1 MARNGS
7 SFMTPQQSR
16 IRAADGAR
24 MGDWAAANAR
34 GLSRWPGIA
43 YDYAST
49 NTPYDFA
56 NDVGGIL
63 GSVAQSAWEDP
74 AGFAADMTPGL
85 GEARTA
91 AEADD
96 LYAKIREARAAGDEE
111 TASSLENMLPL
122 MSLGAVPIVGGL
134 LAPGK
139 KLATEAVEG
148 AVENTVKS
156 TTKKAAKDAPKRMT
170 DLPDLRTMPVADAVK
185 VANKEPHLIPSPD
198 SAEGAYIG
206 GPRSIQ
212 TRLDLLRMRRELDK
226 TVEAEPRGGDWYDR
240 YRAGVNEVTGGD
252 PRDNTWFAN
261 TEGQYS
267 AGVSPQSE
275 LAFSLKDTLSSI
287 AYGQPVKAA
296 RPAQKQATMR
306 AIAANDP
313 TKFQLGKKTGEY
325 ARRVNPNQPG
335 PATATGVNDFR
346 HARNLGYTEPD
357 GTPQK
362 NALGGAAHTFS
373 DYETALAVG
382 RANKKK
388 LAGRSDWTGEQL
400 QAAPWVSQK
409 ADDLWSRES
418 KKFTALAQRANP
430 GASDADVYAAAR
442 ELAFQEANKT
452 ITEHFPKHTAFATYE
467 AQPGAMTGHLPGSV
481 GSSRLERDLYAND
494 TRSAWNTAPG
504 GRDALYAGMR
514 LGDTGKVW
522 PVRPTQNMQGM
533 YTPEGGPT
541 EFNPGFVA
549 RPLVDFQT
557 GDVKSVTPWTAS
569 MMDGVEA
576 TRALIDAQGAGAWH
590 KNWVG
595 GAPGQST
602 SMVIDK
608 KVPGILDPDEMLRMQ
623 KAGAEYGLPDIVD
636 TNEGVTMTRFYP
648 GPPEKRGVKDQRG
661 LEAAIQGA
669 SDNVKGASKSKVDSG
684 YIGYEKAW
692 TQPGKGGAT
701 RKLLRKIDD
710 MPRAAQEAL
719 DANSAVP
726 KAALD
731 RLERD
736 NAWSKKWGATRQ
748 DIQNLRKIVGEGPG
762 WIKRLRLA
770 ERRGALLPAA
780 VGALIGASAMQ
791 EANDEQ

>member
-1 MARNGS
+1 MSFNG
-7 SFMTPQQSR
+7 F
-16 IRAADGAR
+16 
-24 MGDWAAANAR
+24 
-34 GLSRWPGIA
+34 
-43 YDYAST
+43 
-49 NTPYDFA
+49 
-56 NDVGGIL
+56 
-63 GSVAQSAWEDP
+63 
-74 AGFAADMTPGL
+74 PGL
-85 GEARTA
+85 L
-91 AEADD
+91 DD
-96 LYAKIREARAAGDEE
+96 PYYRMPGHEGLRQPKPAPVDDRIWQEKVRDTGNEWANYLFGPH
-111 TASSLENMLPL
+111 LP
-122 MSLGAVPIVGGL
+122 AVGGL
-134 LAPGK
+134 LEFSDAADVQDAAANNQEFSKAMAEGRYGDAARWAPFAG
-139 KLATEAVEG
+139 LSSMAAVVPALSLGPWDNVARAPETGRGSAPAPTRMTQLPNLRELPVDEAVRI
-148 AVENTVKS
+148 A
-156 TTKKAAKDAPKRMT
+156 R
-170 DLPDLRTMPVADAVK
+170 R
-185 VANKEPHLIPSPD
+185 EPHLMPSPD
-198 SAEGAYIG
+198 RTEGAYIG
-206 GPRSIQ
+206 GPRTIKD
-212 TRLDLLRMRRELDK
+212 RKDLLRMRRELDR

-240 YRAGVNEVTGGD
+240 YRAGVSEVTGGD
-252 PRDNTWFAN
+252 PRDNLWFAN

-287 AYGQPVKAA
+287 AYGEPVKAA
-296 RPAQKQATMR
+296 RPAQKQATMK

-313 TKFQLGKKTGEY
+313 TKMQLGMKTGEY
-325 ARRVNPNQPG
+325 ARRVNPDQPG

-382 RANKKK
+382 RANKKA
-388 LAGRSDWTGEQL
+388 LAGRTNWTGEQL

-418 KKFTALAQRANP
+418 KKFIAQAKKANP
-430 GASDADVYAAAR
+430 KGSMKDITAAAR

-481 GSSRLERDLYAND
+481 GSPDWERKLFAND

-522 PVRPTQNMQGM
+522 PVRPTQEMQGM
-533 YTPEGGPT
+533 YTPDGGPT

-557 GDVKSVTPWTAS
+557 GDVKSVTPWTSS

-576 TRALIDAQGAGAWH
+576 TRAIIDAQGAGAWH
-590 KNWVG
+590 KPWVG
-595 GAPGQST
+595 GSPGLSN
-602 SMVIDK
+602 SVVIDK
-608 KVPGILDPDEMLRMQ
+608 KVPGILDPAEMVNLQ
-623 KAGAEYGLPDIVD
+623 KVGESYGMPDIVD

-648 GPPEKRGVKDQRG
+648 GPPEKRGIKDQKG
-661 LEAAIQGA
+661 LEKAIGGA
-669 SDNVKGASKSKVDSG
+669 SPNAKGVSRAKVDSG
-684 YIGYEKAW
+684 YVGYEKAW

-701 RKLLRKIDD
+701 RKLLRTIDD

-719 DANSAVP
+719 DKNAAVP
-726 KAALD
+726 QAALA

-736 NAWSKKWGATRQ
+736 EAWSKQWGATRE
-748 DIQNLRKIVGEGPG
+748 DIQNLRRIIGEGSG
-762 WIKRLRLA
+762 WIRRLRLA
-770 ERRGALLPAA
+770 VRQGAVLPAA
-780 VGALIGASAMQ
+780 AAAIIGASAMQ
-791 EANDEQ
+791 GGDDEQ

>member
-1 MARNGS
+1 M
-7 SFMTPQQSR
+7 
-16 IRAADGAR
+16 
-24 MGDWAAANAR
+24 R
-34 GLSRWPGIA
+34 GLLYSDDREGQRKA
-43 YDYAST
+43 EQLSNVLELVA
-49 NTPYDFA
+49 TPYGVA
-56 NDVGGIL
+56 TGI
-63 GSVAQSAWEDP
+63 D
-74 AGFAADMTPGL
+74 DM
-85 GEARTA
+85 
-91 AEADD
+91 
-96 LYAKIREARAAGDEE
+96 REALGTGDYVTAGTMAAM
-111 TASSLENMLPL
+111 AALP
-122 MSLGAVPIVGGL
+122 GAP
-134 LAPGK
+134 
-139 KLATEAVEG
+139 
-148 AVENTVKS
+148 
-156 TTKKAAKDAPKRMT
+156 PKRMT
-170 DLPDLRTMPVADAVK
+170 QLPDLRTMPVAQAVK
-185 VANKEPHLIPSPD
+185 VASKEPHLIPSPD
-198 SAEGAYIG
+198 RTEGAYIG
-206 GPRSIQ
+206 GPRTIKS
-212 TRLDLLRMRRELDK
+212 RKDLLKMRRELDK

-252 PRDNTWFAN
+252 PRDNLWFAN

-287 AYGQPVKAA
+287 AYGVPVKAA

-306 AIAANDP
+306 AIEANDP
-313 TKFQLGKKTGEY
+313 GKMQLGKKTGEY
-325 ARRVNPNQPG
+325 ARRVNPDQPG

-357 GTPQK
+357 GSPQK

-382 RANKKK
+382 RANKKA
-388 LAGRSDWTGEQL
+388 LAGRTNWTGEQL

-418 KKFTALAQRANP
+418 KKFIASAKKANP
-430 GASDADVYAAAR
+430 KGSQEEINAAAR

-481 GSSRLERDLYAND
+481 GSPGWERKLYAND

-522 PVRPTQNMQGM
+522 PVRPTLEMQGM
-533 YTPEGGPT
+533 YTPDGGPT

-557 GDVKSVTPWTAS
+557 GDVKSVTPWTQS
-569 MMDGVEA
+569 MMSGVEA
-576 TRALIDAQGAGAWH
+576 TRALLDAQGAGAWH
-590 KNWVG
+590 KAWGG
-595 GAPGQST
+595 GAPGLSN
-602 SMVIDK
+602 SLAIEK
-608 KVPGILDPDEMLRMQ
+608 AVPGILDPDEMMRLKQ
-623 KAGAEYGLPDIVD
+623 AGEAYGLPDIVD
-636 TNEGVTMTRFYP
+636 TNEGVTLTRFYP
-648 GPPEKRGVKDQRG
+648 GPPEKRSVKDQKG
-661 LEAAIQGA
+661 LEAAVNKA
-669 SDNVKGASKSKVDSG
+669 SDNVKTQSRSKVDSG

-701 RKLLRKIDD
+701 RKLLRTIDD

-719 DANSAVP
+719 DRNPAVP

-736 NAWSKKWGATRQ
+736 QAWSKKWGATRE
-748 DIQNLRKIVGEGPG
+748 DIQNLRRLVGEGPG
-762 WIKRLRLA
+762 WIKRLRMA
-770 ERRGALLPAA
+770 VRNGAVLPAA
-780 VGALIGASAMQ
+780 AGAIIGASALQ
-791 EANDEQ
+791 GESDEQ